1 MAEKE
6 KKKRSEKS
14 ESVLAKEHL
23 VKTAHF
29 VDQVDNWMTKLI
41 KAVNSRKHPLTE
53 AQKNK
58 VSGAIGALYDR
69 YEASLR
75 AEEAIEEK
83 GFEF

>member
-1 MAEKE
+1 MAEKP
-6 KKKRSEKS
+6 KGKRSEKS

-23 VKTAHF
+23 EKTAHF

-41 KAVNSRKHPLTE
+41 KAVNSRKLPLTE
-53 AQKNK
+53 PQKNK
-58 VSGAIGALYDR
+58 VSSTIGALYDR

>member
-6 KKKRSEKS
+6 KKKRSDKS
-14 ESVLAKEHL
+14 DAELAKKHL
-23 VKTAHF
+23 ENTAHY
-29 VDQVDNWMTKLI
+29 VDQVDNWMNKLI
-41 KAVNSRKHPLTE
+41 KAVNSRKHPLTD
-53 AQKNK
+53 AQKAK

-75 AEEAIEEK
+75 AEEAVEEK